1 MSRSSPAK
9 PTLSPVALD
18 ETEQEKWRARMR
30 KLMVGTRFI
39 ESLGVT
45 VVTMGAR
52 RGRAARRTS
61 TNSSPTTAR
70 STTAAS
76 IAALMDTAGAAAV
89 WAGHDYDK
97 GLRASTVSM
106 TVNYVGRAQGD
117 LLATARCVK
126 RGRDLHFS
134 EIRVDDTN
142 GTLVATGTL
151 VYRIVPDLSSSSD
164 RVHAAYDASSSER
177 LSSGGRSSV

>member
-1 MSRSSPAK
+1 MAI
-9 PTLSPVALD
+9 D
-18 ETEQEKWRARMR
+18 ETEQTKWRERMR

-39 ESLGVT
+39 ASLGVT
-45 VVTMGAR
+45 VVTWEPAEVVLRVPFDEKLTNDGKEYHGGA
-52 RGRAARRTS
+52 
-61 TNSSPTTAR
+61 
-70 STTAAS
+70 

-126 RGRDLHFS
+126 RGRDLNFS
-134 EIRVDDTN
+134 EIRVADTN

-151 VYRIVPDLSSSSD
+151 VYRIVP
-164 RVHAAYDASSSER
+164 
-177 LSSGGRSSV
+177 